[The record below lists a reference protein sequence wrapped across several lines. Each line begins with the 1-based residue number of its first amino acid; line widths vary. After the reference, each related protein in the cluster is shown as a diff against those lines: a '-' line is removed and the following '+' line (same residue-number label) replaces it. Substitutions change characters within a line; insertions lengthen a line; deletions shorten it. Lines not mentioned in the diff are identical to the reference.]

1 MPGKPLTKTEK
12 FLGIV
17 PGDLVTFV
25 GGGGKSML
33 IHSLAAKLA
42 KEERRVITTATRDF
56 RIGPGDSPY
65 VFLTDER
72 PFGELLP
79 NLTEHGTVTLAGER
93 AEDGTLRGYEADEVD
108 TFTDVGD
115 YLFLEAEDSGGE
127 SLPATVE
134 GPRPIPP
141 LTTVLA
147 AVAGL
152 DALGPD
158 CDTEAFAERLTAAGG
173 ILRCFP
179 AARRTLLFL
188 NKADRHSIRLDGAK
202 VAKKVKEHLG
212 DAGPVVHVLLTS
224 VKDYLKRV

>member
-1 MPGKPLTKTEK
+1 MPGEPLTKTEK

-33 IHSLAAKLA
+33 IHSIATKLA
-42 KEERRVITTATRDF
+42 KEDRRVITTATRDF

-79 NLTEHGTVTLAGER
+79 NLTEHCTVTLAGER

-108 TFTDVGD
+108 TFTDVAD
-115 YLFLEAEDSGGE
+115 YLFVEAEDSGGE
-127 SLPATVE
+127 SLPGPAE
-134 GPRPIPP
+134 EPRPIPP
-141 LTTVLA
+141 LTTVLVV
-147 AVAGL
+147 VAGL

-158 CDTEAFAERLTAAGG
+158 CDAAAFADRLIAPGG
-173 ILRCFP
+173 PLRCFP
-179 AARRTLLFL
+179 AARRTLLLL
-188 NKADRHSIRLDGAK
+188 NKADRHSIRTDGAR
-202 VAKKVKEHLG
+202 VAKAVKERLV
-212 DAGPVVHVLLTS
+212 DAVPVVHIILTS
-224 VKDYLKRV
+224 VKDYLKRL